1 MAEKTEIDVG
11 TQTEEVESTTSTERK
26 KRQFVSPHPDG
37 GWQVKIEGGKKATK
51 RFATKLEAEHM
62 RRNWRRTRVRPSCV
76 RRRMVS
82 YRRNVIDP
90 SHFLVF

>member
-51 RFATKLEAEHM
+51 RCATKLEAEAYAKELAKNQGTTVM
-62 RRNWRRTRVRPSCV
+62 RQKKDGKLQKKR
-76 RRRMVS
+76 
-82 YRRNVIDP
+82 Y
-90 SHFLVF
+90 

>member
-51 RFATKLEAEHM
+51 RFATKLEAEA
-62 RRNWRRTRVRPSCV
+62 
-76 RRRMVS
+76 
-82 YRRNVIDP
+82 YAK
-90 SHFLVF
+90 